1 MCLMKIQV
9 TEYKRKQPFDLF
21 VFSGIVVMTNYVF
34 SKKKKTSRLSKIII
48 CLRRILNILMNN
60 SDENIP

>member
-1 MCLMKIQV
+1 MKIQV

-21 VFSGIVVMTNYVF
+21 VFSGIAVKTNYVF
-34 SKKKKTSRLSKIII
+34 SKKKTSRLSEIII

>member
-1 MCLMKIQV
+1 MKIQV
-9 TEYKRKQPFDLF
+9 TEYKIKQPIDLF
-21 VFSGIVVMTNYVF
+21 VFSGIIVKTNYVF
-34 SKKKKTSRLSKIII
+34 SKKDSRLSEIII

>member
-1 MCLMKIQV
+1 MKIQV

-21 VFSGIVVMTNYVF
+21 VFSGIIVKTNYVF
-34 SKKKKTSRLSKIII
+34 SKKKKKTSRLSKIII

>member
-1 MCLMKIQV
+1 MKLQV
-9 TEYKRKQPFDLF
+9 TEYKIKQPIDLF
-21 VFSGIVVMTNYVF
+21 VFSGIIVKTNYVF
-34 SKKKKTSRLSKIII
+34 SKKNSRLSEIIM

>member
-1 MCLMKIQV
+1 MCLMKLQV
-9 TEYKRKQPFDLF
+9 TEYKIKQPIDLF
-21 VFSGIVVMTNYVF
+21 VFSGIIVKTNYVF
-34 SKKKKTSRLSKIII
+34 SKKNSRLSEIIM